1 VDSCGGGSL
10 TYELGESRHMA
21 VGQGPASGLA
31 GRLGH
36 GVTDSARPL
45 ASGAGVA
52 ARRCLC
58 VVAGLCACGHHGSSS
73 WVFDL
78 RRPRTPLHRVADR
91 TSRRTAREMPGHTTA
106 RPDMPPELAWE
117 LVIMVIPSEEGVL
130 CTRSREQPRPGLVGD
145 ARGTG
150 NAGDHRHGRVSVGP
164 DRPQRAYGAWRVVS
178 PRCAARFRREQL
190 TSPSTRMPRT
200 ISSPHDFLPGSQG
213 APGSLLIFA

>member
-1 VDSCGGGSL
+1 MAQGHWHPA
-10 TYELGESRHMA
+10 LGWQPEDA
-21 VGQGPASGLA
+21 YAWWQGYMPAA
-31 GRLGH
+31 
-36 GVTDSARPL
+36 TI
-45 ASGAGVA
+45 
-52 ARRCLC
+52 
-58 VVAGLCACGHHGSSS
+58 GSSI

-106 RPDMPPELAWE
+106 RPDMQPELARE
-117 LVIMVIPSEEGVL
+117 LVIMVIPTEEGVL
-130 CTRSREQPRPGLVGD
+130 CTRSREHTRPGLVGD

-178 PRCAARFRREQL
+178 ARCAARFRRERR
-190 TSPSTRMPRT
+190 TAPRTCMPRT
-200 ISSPHDFLPGSQG
+200 ISSPHDVLPGSQG